1 MRRDVGCGVRI
12 AGAVE
17 LVEGIELRLDSVV
30 ATECTFEIGCV
41 RFVDRF
47 VIPTCAFGIEFVEMF
62 LIRFACPFKG
72 SRELRLFDLVI
83 VVDELASLGNS
94 VGVIRCW

>member
-1 MRRDVGCGVRI
+1 MRI

-17 LVEGIELRLDSVV
+17 LVEGIELRLDGVV

-47 VIPTCAFGIEFVEMF
+47 AIPTCAFGIDFVEMF
-62 LIRFACPFKG
+62 LI
-72 SRELRLFDLVI
+72 LLLVHSKAVESYVSSI
-83 VVDELASLGNS
+83 LSSWLMNLPVWEIEEA
-94 VGVIRCW
+94 